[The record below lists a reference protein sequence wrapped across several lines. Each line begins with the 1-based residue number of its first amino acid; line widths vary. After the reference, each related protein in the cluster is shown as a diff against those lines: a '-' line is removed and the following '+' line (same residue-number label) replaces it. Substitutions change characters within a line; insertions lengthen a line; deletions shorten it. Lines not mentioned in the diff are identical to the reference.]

1 MSKVKMP
8 KTSVSIDMTPMV
20 DMAFLL
26 VTFFILTTKF
36 RPDEP
41 VQVAIPSS
49 TSIIVPKE
57 RGLITI
63 TVSPDNRI
71 FFDIDNQNVRK
82 DLMKRMGENYQIQFT
97 EDQLNAFALG
107 SSIGVPMNEIQGFLD
122 LTPEDRKKYTQPGI
136 PVDSTE
142 NLSNELSVWIKN
154 ARAAGA
160 SAGTNPQILIKG
172 DKNSNYPA
180 IKYVLTTL
188 QKQDALS
195 FGLITSEEALPDIE
209 LKN

>member
-41 VQVAIPSS
+41 VQVATPSS
-49 TSIIVPKE
+49 TSVANPKE

-82 DLMKRMGENYQIQFT
+82 ELLRKMGDNYQIQFS

-107 SSIGVPMNEIQGFLD
+107 SSIGVPMSQIQGFLD
-122 LTPEDRKKYTQPGI
+122 LTPEDRKKFEQPGI
-136 PVDSTE
+136 PVDTTG
-142 NLSNELSVWIKN
+142 NLSNELSVWLRN
-154 ARAAGA
+154 AREAGTA
-160 SAGTNPQILIKG
+160 AGTNPQILIKG

-180 IKYVLTTL
+180 IKMVLTTL

-195 FGLITSEEALPDIE
+195 FGLITSEEAAPDIE